1 MARNVSKTILVV
13 DDDLDILG
21 FVVHV
26 LQSNGYNV
34 RQASCGQKGL
44 EEFLHHRNEIALVLS
59 DVVMARMNG
68 HEVAREAIR
77 IRPGVKVLLMSGYA
91 DEITRNQISK
101 TGFKFIAKP
110 FTSNGLGLKVREAL
124 ES

>member
-59 DVVMARMNG
+59 DVVMPKITGPEMMS
-68 HEVAREAIR
+68 R
-77 IRPGVKVLLMSGYA
+77 ILRIDPTVRGMFMTGNAESRLTEEFQDFMLL
-91 DEITRNQISK
+91 R
-101 TGFKFIAKP
+101 
-110 FTSNGLGLKVREAL
+110 
-124 ES
+124 